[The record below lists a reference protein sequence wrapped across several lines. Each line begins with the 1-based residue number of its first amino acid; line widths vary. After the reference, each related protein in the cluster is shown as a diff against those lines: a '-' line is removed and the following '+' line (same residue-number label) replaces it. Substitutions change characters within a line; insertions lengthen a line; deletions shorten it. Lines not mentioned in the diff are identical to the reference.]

1 MGGSDDDKLIP
12 SVFIGYSSGQEILE
26 KYTYEISKYLCE
38 KGCTY
43 HNGPEKFKENS
54 SFDLTI
60 FFFSLDYLKVFS
72 LTVFL
77 PPKI

>member
-26 KYTYEISKYLCE
+26 KYTYEISKYWCE

-43 HNGPEKFKENS
+43 HNGPEKFKEL
-54 SFDLTI
+54 FHFI
-60 FFFSLDYLKVFS
+60 WQYFF
-72 LTVFL
+72 
-77 PPKI
+77 

>member
-38 KGCTY
+38 KGCKY
-43 HNGPEKFKENS
+43 HNGPEKFKE
-54 SFDLTI
+54 LVHLI
-60 FFFSLDYLKVFS
+60 
-72 LTVFL
+72 
-77 PPKI
+77 